1 MNSKKKW
8 VGKKQGDPVLSK
20 AIDFRVVV
28 DEWNNRDIPVDM
40 EDYYTPEEGHKKK
53 K

>member
-1 MNSKKKW
+1 MPEST
-8 VGKKQGDPVLSK
+8 K

-40 EDYYTPEEGHKKK
+40 EDYYTSEKGHNKKK
-53 K
+53 